1 MRSSPSILPS
11 EAVSAAEA
19 EAALVLGRL
28 DGALRYLP
36 VTASRILAA
45 RLLQDALAGALRQEG
60 HSFTN
65 ARFSAWFAGL
75 TTLTDPGDRPAS
87 PLRPARPLVIALL
100 TALGHSS
107 WPALAAVATRMRP
120 ALLAFEDGDGA
131 SAHGDAQALI
141 AEARLLIDPLA
152 PRPSPLPFAM
162 LAQLHEAVANNVTF
176 AQGGREHVPIKLG
189 DWQVVLERAPAPSPR
204 WAIELLYGEHLHAA
218 GLLSL
223 ALPLIGLIRLDAL
236 AAHDDAQD
244 DDEARIIRA
253 SALRDLSLQLCNHLD
268 ETRAL
273 VGQLETVMTDRRST
287 SRVPLVFEHLAGFG
301 ALRSSQL
308 ATILGATRLGVSNM
322 LTRLDDS
329 GVLERSA
336 VAGVHLYAI
345 RPAPKP
351 EHTPHQTV
359 APLLFSSAA
368 VVEYNASM
376 ANIDEVLARLGVEID
391 EGDEGDPI

>member
-1 MRSSPSILPS
+1 M
-11 EAVSAAEA
+11 
-19 EAALVLGRL
+19 
-28 DGALRYLP
+28 
-36 VTASRILAA
+36 
-45 RLLQDALAGALRQEG
+45 
-60 HSFTN
+60 
-65 ARFSAWFAGL
+65 
-75 TTLTDPGDRPAS
+75 
-87 PLRPARPLVIALL
+87 
-100 TALGHSS
+100 
-107 WPALAAVATRMRP
+107 
-120 ALLAFEDGDGA
+120 LAFEDGDGA

-141 AEARLLIDPLA
+141 AEARSLLDPLA

-162 LAQLHEAVANNVTF
+162 LAQLHDAVARSATF
-176 AQGGREHVPIKLG
+176 APGGREHVPIKLG

-223 ALPLIGLIRLDAL
+223 ALPLMGLIRLDAL
-236 AAHDDAQD
+236 AAHDDAQDDAQD

-253 SALRDLSLQLCNHLD
+253 SALRDLSLQLCHHLD
-268 ETRAL
+268 ETCSQ

-287 SRVPLVFEHLAGFG
+287 SRVPLVFEYLAGFG

-308 ATILGATRLGVSNM
+308 ATLLGATRLGVSNM

-345 RPAPKP
+345 CPAPKP
-351 EHTPHQTV
+351 EPTPHQTV

-376 ANIDEVLARLGVEID
+376 ANIDEVLARLGVESD